1 MVRIATSRVMSVLI
15 AGLALALPAAA
26 QDEALSQRE
35 RAWVERLGECF
46 GQVTHAEKTRDEPGP
61 SGGASTGL
69 LVVTGDTSVIR
80 YKFASPAEAQQE
92 AVQLIE
98 GDGVE
103 RRLTVGEVRGDQVL
117 VLAGPV
123 ARDPEEAREALDA
136 AWAGLPAPRRPDA
149 TFALLGPHD
158 VVLTTRLRE
167 GPLHDL
173 VSQILE
179 ETRGLEGSPS
189 VSFTSPDAA
198 TVKLDGGFE
207 SGFQVDGDGARLWT
221 AQGSAR
227 ARKAQDYMSR
237 VGVESAGARSFVER
251 LFGD

>member
-1 MVRIATSRVMSVLI
+1 MRSSLGSAAFVVVGFMLAGSPAT
-15 AGLALALPAAA
+15 A
-26 QDEALSQRE
+26 QDEALSRRE
-35 RAWVERLGECF
+35 RAWVERLGERF
-46 GQVTHAEKTRDEPGP
+46 GQVAHAERTRDEPGP

-69 LVVTGDTSVIR
+69 LVVAGETSIIR

-92 AVQLIE
+92 AVKLLE
-98 GDGVE
+98 GDDVE

-117 VLAGPV
+117 VLVGPV
-123 ARDPEEAREALDA
+123 ARDPEKAREALDA
-136 AWAGLPAPRRPDA
+136 AWEGLPASRRTDA

-179 ETRGLEGSPS
+179 ETRAEEGSPS
-189 VSFTSPDAA
+189 VRFTSPNEA
-198 TVKLDGGFE
+198 TVRLDGGFE
-207 SGFQVDGDGARLWT
+207 SGFQVGDEGATLWT
-221 AQGSAR
+221 AMGGVR
-227 ARKAQDYMSR
+227 ARIAQDYLAK
-237 VGVESAGARSFVER
+237 VGGPQSAGARGVLSR